1 MAVGFGV
8 DVRPLQ
14 PVTLVLSR
22 EFDQAGVG
30 KLESTFRWVGARHG
44 RSNVIIDVS
53 ALEFCDSAAWH
64 AVERCCAQ
72 GATLQGSAP
81 CLRRLFYLIRHAHL
95 LPADLHELRG
105 LDRTSARHLLSEE
118 ARAA

>member
-1 MAVGFGV
+1 MAGGFGV
-8 DVRPLQ
+8 DVPRLQ
-14 PVTLVLSR
+14 PVTLVLSG
-22 EFDQAGVG
+22 EFDQGGVAE
-30 KLESTFRWVGARHG
+30 LEETFRWVAARHG

-64 AVERCCAQ
+64 SVERCCAQ

-95 LPADLHELRG
+95 LPPDLHELRG
-105 LDRTSARHLLSEE
+105 LDRSSAQHLLGDE
-118 ARAA
+118 ARVA